1 MSAATRSA
9 RRACAALTATHVI
22 PRRRVGRARRVAQTV
37 AAAGAL
43 LLVAAI
49 VLAQP
54 EVGLMLAPALA
65 LALLLIGGRFPGE
78 RVVRRLQA
86 RFAPKPRERSRQA
99 APPQRYGFRPRVGR
113 LLIAFALAN
122 RPPPASLVTTT

>member
-1 MSAATRSA
+1 M
-9 RRACAALTATHVI
+9 L
-22 PRRRVGRARRVAQTV
+22 
-37 AAAGAL
+37 AAAG
-43 LLVAAI
+43 

-54 EVGLMLAPALA
+54 AVALTLAPALA

-99 APPQRYGFRPRVGR
+99 APPRRYGFRPRVGR
-113 LLIAFALAN
+113 LLISFALAN
-122 RPPPASLVTTT
+122 RPPPAALVAHT